1 MSDPAGPGRSRSA
14 PIVAVDSTSIV
25 FPDTWE
31 GTVDVCF
38 DDHRVWSFAPERQ
51 RRRVDEGRREARW
64 PRALRPYLKGETELR
79 LRDHVSQKDHA
90 VLSVRFDESDGR
102 VSFKDSSGHLLA
114 LDKWDKLVR
123 TFDHK
128 AENYGSDLLE
138 DLDELF
144 RVMHQEVGVTAYLA
158 YGSLL
163 GAVRTGK
170 FIPHDTDGDI
180 AYVSRHETPAKIV
193 MEAFQVEHA
202 LRRLGWSTNRLTGGF
217 MQVWRPGRTI
227 ASHIDI
233 FTSYFSGDHFAID
246 RWIRG
251 PAVKA
256 DMLPLGEVTLE
267 GHTYPAPAHP
277 EKILELTYGPSWLVP
292 DPSFKF
298 RQPKE
303 TIQRARG
310 WMGEHR
316 WLSGGRPSPG
326 DVAVPPTEAVEPAPF
341 ARWTATQLAADEVV
355 LELGCRSGVDAVC
368 LSANGASVRGV
379 DHMADQ
385 LRFAKARAREAGA
398 DAQFE
403 RVSLY
408 DVRAMVSVAAEH
420 AQHAR
425 TGRPRAIYSRG
436 VIERLR
442 PGGRTCAWLTART
455 ALGHGG
461 RMFLEISD
469 PAKVDSLL
477 AEAVDR
483 GARVDLRETAPSDE
497 DQPAHTRCV
506 LSW

>member
-1 MSDPAGPGRSRSA
+1 MSDPAGAGQAPSA
-14 PIVAVDSTSIV
+14 PAVAVDSTAIL

-38 DDHRVWSFAPERQ
+38 DGHRVWSFAPGRQ
-51 RRRVDEGRREARW
+51 RRRADEGRREARW
-64 PRALRPYLKGETELR
+64 PRALHRYLHGETELC
-79 LRDHVSQKDHA
+79 LRDHVSQVDRA
-90 VLSVRFDESDGR
+90 VLTVRFDDSEGR

-114 LDKWDKLVR
+114 LDKWDNLVR

-144 RVMHQEVGVTAYLA
+144 RVMHHEVGVNAYLA

-163 GAVRTGK
+163 GAVRSGK

-193 MEAFQVEHA
+193 MEAFEVEHA
-202 LRRLGWSTNRLTGGF
+202 LRRLGWSTNRLTSGF

-251 PAVKA
+251 TAEKSDV
-256 DMLPLGEVTLE
+256 LPLGEVTLE
-267 GHTYPAPAHP
+267 GHTYPAPARP
-277 EKILELTYGPSWLVP
+277 ETILELTYGPSWLVP

-303 TIQRARG
+303 TIERARG

-316 WLSGGRPSPG
+316 WISGGRPSPG
-326 DVAVPPTEAVEPAPF
+326 DVAVPPTEVVAPAPF

-368 LSANGASVRGV
+368 LAESGASIRGV

-385 LRFAKARAREAGA
+385 LRFAKERAREAGV

-403 RVSLY
+403 RVSLS
-408 DVRAMVSVAAEH
+408 DLRGMVSLAAEH
-420 AQHAR
+420 ARHAR
-425 TGRPRAIYSRG
+425 EGRPRAIYSRG

-442 PGGRTCAWLTART
+442 PEGRKCAWLTART

-469 PAKVDSLL
+469 PTKVDQVL

-483 GARVDLRETAPSDE
+483 GATVELRETAPGGE
-497 DQPAHTRCV
+497 DQPPSTRCV